1 MGEEFQM
8 LSIYIVNVWEV
19 RKHDVYVHVCV
30 HACAHVHVSLPIAM
44 GVWSIALWLW
54 RLFEYL
60 SNHVLQLFIL

>member
-30 HACAHVHVSLPIAM
+30 HACAHVHVRSSTHSHGCVANGPVAM
-44 GVWSIALWLW
+44 AAF
-54 RLFEYL
+54 R
-60 SNHVLQLFIL
+60 VLV